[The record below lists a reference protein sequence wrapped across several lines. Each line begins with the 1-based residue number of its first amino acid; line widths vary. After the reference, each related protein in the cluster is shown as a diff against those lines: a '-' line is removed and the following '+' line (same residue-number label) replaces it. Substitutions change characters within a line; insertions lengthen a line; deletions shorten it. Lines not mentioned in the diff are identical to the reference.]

1 MNEALAAV
9 ALFLNVDLGQRGQV
23 YELVCAVYE
32 TDWGGG
38 ADDACSPPI
47 PVKAA
52 QGAATSSGREHKR
65 ATSR

>member
-1 MNEALAAV
+1 MAL
-9 ALFLNVDLGQRGQV
+9 LLTVDLRRRGRV
-23 YELVCAVYE
+23 NELVCAVYE

-52 QGAATSSGREHKR
+52 QGAATSSGREQRR